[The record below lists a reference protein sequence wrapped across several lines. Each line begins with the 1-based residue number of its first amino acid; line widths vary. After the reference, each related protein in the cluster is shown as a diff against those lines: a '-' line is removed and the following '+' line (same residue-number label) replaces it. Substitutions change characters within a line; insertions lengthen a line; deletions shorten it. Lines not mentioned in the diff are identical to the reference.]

1 LVDGGAGDS
10 AVVKGKSYEY
20 HVLAGVSG
28 PGNFDL
34 YIDAHLN
41 GGSAGVTESSSS
53 SGKVKSKKTQAEVL
67 VAQVSPGL
75 YCPPPPSSRWQL
87 RCSPPP
93 SLYYN
98 FSWLG
103 IAPTN
108 INLHYCNAIK
118 FGSGNAEQRG
128 CVVLDT
134 GTGTVRRMPVRL
146 RYSTLGGHL
155 ARERRSSHS
164 GLRVTGKRYL

>member
-1 LVDGGAGDS
+1 MGTAAVSPRGRSCRSSPAEETQEENILQYEYDVAKSKRRIYRVLDLRYKEKSSEWVACSAPVEKKDAGAWKIPAIHLVDGGAGDS

-75 YCPPPPSSRWQL
+75 Y
-87 RCSPPP
+87 
-93 SLYYN
+93 
-98 FSWLG
+98 
-103 IAPTN
+103 
-108 INLHYCNAIK
+108 
-118 FGSGNAEQRG
+118 
-128 CVVLDT
+128 
-134 GTGTVRRMPVRL
+134 
-146 RYSTLGGHL
+146 
-155 ARERRSSHS
+155 
-164 GLRVTGKRYL
+164 